1 MSAVR
6 RTFPVEGMGCAA
18 CVARVE
24 NAIKA
29 HKGVLEVNVSLATAT
44 ARVDYDSSICTPE
57 SIQKAVQ
64 DAGYNLVIEGTADE
78 VEDEADR
85 SRERFLHDLRRDT
98 IVAGVVAVL
107 VMILA
112 MAFKG
117 FPFKN
122 GILAILTLVS
132 IYAGRR
138 FFISAWKQMKKRT
151 ATMDTLVALSVSI
164 SFLYS
169 LIISIFPTLLTSRGL
184 PAQTYFESASMI
196 TAFILIGR
204 YLEEKAKRK
213 TAAAVKALTGLQ
225 PRTVTLRKIKVENG
239 VPVFEEVVVG
249 VESVKPGDIVIIHP
263 GERITVDGVVT
274 TGHSLVD
281 ETLLT
286 GESEPVLKEGGVNVF
301 AGTVNGEGILN
312 VKVLKENDA
321 TVLAAI
327 IRLVRDAEGSKAPIE
342 KTVDKVAAVFVPVIM
357 GIAILTFI
365 LWAVFAP
372 YDGVV
377 MGLLAMVAV
386 LVIACPCSL
395 GLATPTAIV
404 AGIGNGASQG
414 ILIKDAASLQNA
426 RKIDTVVL
434 DKTGTIT
441 VGSTIA
447 ENGIRTPDR
456 VKTTT
461 PPAIATLKAMGVKP
475 VMLTGD
481 REEEALR
488 IAAEAGLDE
497 VHAGVSPVDKSEFV
511 SALQS
516 GGRKVA
522 MVGDGINDSAA
533 LAVADLS
540 IAMGKG
546 SEIAMDSAMVTIVSS
561 DLGKI
566 PSLIKLSR
574 RTDRI
579 IKENLF
585 WAFFYNLLAVPLAA
599 GLFYLFTGLMLS
611 PMVAAACMALSSVT
625 VVCNSLRLVR

>member
-1 MSAVR
+1 M
-6 RTFPVEGMGCAA
+6 
-18 CVARVE
+18 
-24 NAIKA
+24 NA
-29 HKGVLEVNVSLATAT
+29 
-44 ARVDYDSSICTPE
+44 
-57 SIQKAVQ
+57 
-64 DAGYNLVIEGTADE
+64 
-78 VEDEADR
+78 
-85 SRERFLHDLRRDT
+85 
-98 IVAGVVAVL
+98 
-107 VMILA
+107 
-112 MAFKG
+112 
-117 FPFKN
+117 
-122 GILAILTLVS
+122 
-132 IYAGRR
+132 
-138 FFISAWKQMKKRT
+138 
-151 ATMDTLVALSVSI
+151 LVALSVSI
-164 SFLYS
+164 SFIYS
-169 LIISIFPTLLTSRGL
+169 LIISIFPSILTSRGL
-184 PAQTYFESASMI
+184 EPRTWFESSAMI
-196 TAFILIGR
+196 IAFILAGH
-204 YLEEKAKRK
+204 YLEDRAQKR
-213 TAAAVKALTGLQ
+213 TAAAVNALISLSPKTA
-225 PRTVTLRKIKVENG
+225 TLRKVSVENG
-239 VPVFEEVVVG
+239 MPVIEEIVIP
-249 VESVKPGDIVIIHP
+249 VEEVKPGDIVIIHP
-263 GERITVDGVVT
+263 GERITVDGIVT

-286 GESEPVLKEGGVNVF
+286 GEAEPVLKEGGANVF

-321 TVLAAI
+321 TVLSAI

-342 KTVDKVAAVFVPVIM
+342 KTVDKVAAIFVPVIM

-365 LWAVFAP
+365 LWAVLAP

-447 ENGIRTPDR
+447 EDGTRTPDR

-461 PPAIATLKAMGVKP
+461 PPAIDTLKSMGVKP
-475 VMLTGD
+475 IMLTGD
-481 REEEALR
+481 REDEALR
-488 IAAEAGLDE
+488 IAAEAGVEE
-497 VHAGVSPVDKSEFV
+497 VHAGVSPVGKSEFV

-516 GGRKVA
+516 EGRKVA

-533 LAVADLS
+533 LACADLS

-579 IKENLF
+579 VKENLF

>member
-1 MSAVR
+1 M
-6 RTFPVEGMGCAA
+6 AA
-18 CVARVE
+18 
-24 NAIKA
+24 
-29 HKGVLEVNVSLATAT
+29 
-44 ARVDYDSSICTPE
+44 
-57 SIQKAVQ
+57 
-64 DAGYNLVIEGTADE
+64 
-78 VEDEADR
+78 
-85 SRERFLHDLRRDT
+85 
-98 IVAGVVAVL
+98 VVAVIVTVL
-107 VMILA
+107 S
-112 MAFKG
+112 MAFKP
-117 FPFKN
+117 FPYKN
-122 GILAILTLVS
+122 LVLALFALVS
-132 IYAGRR
+132 IYAGRD
-138 FFISAWKQMKKRT
+138 FFILAWQQLRERRF
-151 ATMDTLVALSVSI
+151 TMNALVALSVSI
-164 SFLYS
+164 SFIYS
-169 LIISIFPTLLTSRGL
+169 LIISIFPSILTSRGL
-184 PAQTYFESASMI
+184 EPRTWFESSAMI
-196 TAFILIGR
+196 IAFILAGH
-204 YLEEKAKRK
+204 YLEDRAQKR
-213 TAAAVKALTGLQ
+213 TAAAVNALISLSPKTA
-225 PRTVTLRKIKVENG
+225 TLRKVSVENG
-239 VPVFEEVVVG
+239 MPVIEEIVIP
-249 VESVKPGDIVIIHP
+249 VEEVKPGDIVIIHP
-263 GERITVDGVVT
+263 GERITVDGIVT

-286 GESEPVLKEGGVNVF
+286 GEAEPVLKEGGANVF

-321 TVLAAI
+321 TVLSAI

-342 KTVDKVAAVFVPVIM
+342 KTVDKVAAIFVPVIM

-365 LWAVFAP
+365 LWAVLAP

-447 ENGIRTPDR
+447 EDGIRTPDR

-461 PPAIATLKAMGVKP
+461 PPAIDTLKSMGVKP
-475 VMLTGD
+475 IMLTGD
-481 REEEALR
+481 REDEALR
-488 IAAEAGLDE
+488 IAAEAGVEE
-497 VHAGVSPVDKSEFV
+497 VHSGVSPVGKSEFV

-516 GGRKVA
+516 EGRKVA

-533 LAVADLS
+533 LACADLS

-579 IKENLF
+579 VKENLF

-599 GLFYLFTGLMLS
+599 GLFYLFPGLMLS

>member
-1 MSAVR
+1 
-6 RTFPVEGMGCAA
+6 MGCAA

-29 HKGVLEVNVSLATAT
+29 HKGVHEVNVSLATAI
-44 ARVDYDSSICTPE
+44 ARVDYDSSVCSPE
-57 SIQKAVQ
+57 SIRKAVQ

-85 SRERFLHDLRRDT
+85 SRERFLRELRRDT
-98 IVAGVVAVL
+98 IVAGVIAIL

-112 MAFKG
+112 MAFKD

-122 GILAILTLVS
+122 GILALLTLVS

-138 FFISAWKQMKKRT
+138 FFIGAWKQMKKRT
-151 ATMDTLVALSVSI
+151 ATMDTLVALSVAI

-169 LIISIFPTLLTSRGL
+169 LIISIFPTILTSRGL

-196 TAFILIGR
+196 TAFILAGR
-204 YLEEKAKRK
+204 YLEEKAKQG
-213 TAAAVKALTGLQ
+213 TAAAVKSLTGLQ

-239 VPVFEEVVVG
+239 VPVIEEVVVG
-249 VESVKPGDIVIIHP
+249 VESVNPGDIVIIHP

-286 GESEPVLKEGGVNVF
+286 GESEPVLKEGGANVF

-312 VKVLKENDA
+312 VKVHKEYDA

-357 GIAILTFI
+357 GIALLTFI
-365 LWAVFAP
+365 LWAVLAP

-426 RKIDTVVL
+426 RKVDTVVL

-441 VGSTIA
+441 VGSTLA
-447 ENGIRTPDR
+447 EDGSRTPDR

-488 IAAEAGLDE
+488 IAAEAGVDE
-497 VHAGVSPVDKSEFV
+497 VHAGVSPVGKSEFV
-511 SALQS
+511 SKLQ
-516 GGRKVA
+516 GEGRNVA

-533 LAVADLS
+533 LAGADLS

-579 IKENLF
+579 VKENLF

-611 PMVAAACMALSSVT
+611 PMVAAACMAISSVT